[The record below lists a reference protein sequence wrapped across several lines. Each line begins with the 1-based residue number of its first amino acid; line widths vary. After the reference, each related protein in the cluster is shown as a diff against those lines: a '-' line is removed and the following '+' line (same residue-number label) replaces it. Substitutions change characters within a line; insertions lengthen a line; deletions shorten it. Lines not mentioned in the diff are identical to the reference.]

1 MALYLP
7 FILSYIHTHSSIRYL
22 EEKTMVRKL
31 ASFFTYIMKNY
42 LPDAYLFAILLTF
55 FASILSFMFTDSG
68 AVKIISEWGNG
79 VYGIVSFAMQMIL
92 ILITGHALA
101 LTPFVDRILVGIA
114 GVGNTPVRAGMV
126 VAFVAA
132 FCSWINW
139 GFGLIVGGLLALEIS
154 KRTRNVDF
162 PYLIAAAYSGFVIWH
177 QGLSGSVP
185 LVVATS
191 KHAQNF
197 LEKFLGHAVPVSLT
211 IFQPFNLLPAIIILL
226 TLPLLYA
233 LMHPKEGEVKTISE
247 EKLKEIQ
254 SEKAFVE
261 RPKDP
266 TLAER
271 IDHSVIINVLFGLM
285 GVAYLVWHFSTK
297 GFDLNLNVVI
307 FIFFITGVLLH
318 GKPINYVKA
327 IGIAIRGAG
336 GIALQF
342 PLYGGIQGVMIG
354 TGLAKVIAGWFVAVS
369 SAQTFYM
376 LQFFAA
382 GIINVF
388 IPSGGG
394 QWAAQGP
401 ITIEAANLL
410 GIDPIRSAMAVAW
423 GDQWTNMIQPFW
435 ALPLLGLAGLSARDV
450 MGYTTMTLIW
460 TGVVFTIFTLLVGY
474 GVL

>member
-1 MALYLP
+1 
-7 FILSYIHTHSSIRYL
+7 
-22 EEKTMVRKL
+22 MVRKL

-55 FASILSFMFTDSG
+55 FAAILAFIFTKSTPTQ
-68 AVKIISEWGNG
+68 IISTWGG
-79 VYGIVSFAMQMIL
+79 GIYGIVGFAMQMIL

-101 LTPFVDRILVGIA
+101 LTPFVDSILVSIA
-114 GVGNTPVRAGMV
+114 SIGNTPVRAGMI

-132 FCSWINW
+132 LCSWINW

-154 KRTRNVDF
+154 KKTRNVDF

-185 LVVATS
+185 LVVATP

-197 LEKFLGHAVPVSLT
+197 LEKLLGHAVPVSQT
-211 IFQPFNLLPAIIILL
+211 IFQPFNLIPAIIILL
-226 TLPLLYA
+226 TLPLLFA
-233 LMHPKEGEVKTISE
+233 FMHPKESEARTIST
-247 EKLKEIQ
+247 EKLQ
-254 SEKAFVE
+254 DLQNEKTYVE
-261 RPKDP
+261 RPENP

-271 IDHSVIINVLFGLM
+271 IDHSYVINALFGFM
-285 GVAYLVWHFSTK
+285 GLAYLVYHFATK
-297 GFDLNLNVVI
+297 GFDLNLNIVI
-307 FIFFITGVLLH
+307 FIFFVAGVLLH

-327 IGIAIRGAG
+327 IGIAIKGAG

-369 SAQTFYM
+369 SPHTFYM

-382 GIINVF
+382 GVINMF

-401 ITIEAANLL
+401 ITVEAAKLMS
-410 GIDPIRSAMAVAW
+410 IDPIRSAMMVAW

-460 TGVVFTIFTLLVGY
+460 AGIVFTVFSLFVGF

>member
-1 MALYLP
+1 
-7 FILSYIHTHSSIRYL
+7 
-22 EEKTMVRKL
+22 MVRKL
-31 ASFFTYIMKNY
+31 ASFFTHVMKHY

-55 FASILSFMFTDSG
+55 FAAALSLIFTESG
-68 AVKIISEWGNG
+68 ATKMISEWGNG
-79 VYGIVSFAMQMIL
+79 IYGIVGFAMQMIL

-101 LTPFVDRILVGIA
+101 LTPFVDRILVKIA
-114 GVGNTPVRAGMV
+114 DLGDTPVKAGMV

-132 FCSWINW
+132 LGSWVNW
-139 GFGLIVGGLLALEIS
+139 GFGLIIGGLLALEIS
-154 KRTRNVDF
+154 KKTKNVDF

-177 QGLSGSVP
+177 QGLSGSIP
-185 LVVATS
+185 LVVATT

-197 LEKFLGHAVPVSLT
+197 LEKFLGAPVPVSQT
-211 IFQPFNLLPAIIILL
+211 IFQPFNLIPAAIIVF

-233 LMHPKEGEVKTISE
+233 LMHPKEGDVKTISRD
-247 EKLKEIQ
+247 KLKELQ
-254 SEKAFVE
+254 SEKAYVE

-271 IDHSVIINVLFGLM
+271 IDHSYIINGIFGLM
-285 GVAYLVWHFSTK
+285 GISYLIWHFSNK
-297 GFDLNLNVVI
+297 GFDLNLNIVI

-318 GKPINYVKA
+318 YKPINYVKA
-327 IGIAIRGAG
+327 IAIAIRGAG

-342 PLYGGIQGVMIG
+342 PLYGGIQGIMIG

-369 SAQTFYM
+369 SAQTFYL
-376 LQFFAA
+376 LQFLAA

-401 ITIEAANLL
+401 ITIEATQML
-410 GIDPIRSAMAVAW
+410 GIDPIRSAMMVAW
-423 GDQWTNMIQPFW
+423 GDQWTNMLQPFW
-435 ALPLLGLAGLSARDV
+435 ALPLLGLAGLTARDV

-460 TGVVFTIFTLLVGY
+460 SGVVFMVFSLLIGF
-474 GVL
+474 GVI